1 MKKIEYG
8 FVKGDIN
15 AIDPMLQ
22 FKDIPEGAIVKFT
35 IEWDKPENNWT
46 PTNVAEYL
54 YERMRKDGET
64 NTQIRSEIANKVADL
79 ERYECDNILSTEME
93 EWPSSGNVYAV
104 LNRLRCAIRRRTN
117 ENARYPRIEE

>member
-1 MKKIEYG
+1 MKRIEYG
-8 FVKGDIN
+8 FVKDDKN
-15 AIDPMLQ
+15 PIDPMLEI
-22 FKDIPEGAIVKFT
+22 DNIPKGSIVKVH
-35 IEWDKPENNWT
+35 IEWEEPENNWT

-64 NTQIRSEIANKVADL
+64 NTQLRSEIANKVADL

-104 LNRLRCAIRRRTN
+104 LNRLRCAVRRRTN
-117 ENARYPRIEE
+117 ENARYPRMEE